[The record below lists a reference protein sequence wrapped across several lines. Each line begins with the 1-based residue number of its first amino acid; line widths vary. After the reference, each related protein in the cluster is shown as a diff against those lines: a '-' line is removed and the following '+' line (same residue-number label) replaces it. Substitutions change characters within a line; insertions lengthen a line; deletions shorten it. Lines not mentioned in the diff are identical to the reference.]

1 MPRPSVREKLLSA
14 GMQVLWKQGYADGGV
29 RDIVALAG
37 ARPGSFTNHFASK
50 EEFAEQVLE
59 RYGAM
64 VEGLIEKIL
73 SDENVPAPRRLKR
86 YLDFITDRLGNA
98 HWARGC
104 MAGNLSL
111 EMANSSE
118 RLREKLEEIFRKWG
132 ALFARCIAEGQA
144 KGEIAGD
151 FTADEL
157 ADFLISGWQ
166 GAMLRMKVARNPE
179 PLERFKK
186 VVFATVFERGQS

>member
-1 MPRPSVREKLLSA
+1 MPRASVREKLLIA

-29 RDIVALAG
+29 RDIVAMAG

-59 RYGAM
+59 RYGVR
-64 VEGLIEKIL
+64 VEGLIGKIL
-73 SDENVPAPRRLKR
+73 SDETASATQRLKR
-86 YLDFITDRLGNA
+86 YLDFITDRLGDA
-98 HWARGC
+98 QWARGC

-118 RLREKLEEIFRKWG
+118 RLREKLEQIFLNWR
-132 ALFARCIAEGQA
+132 ALFAKCIAEGQA
-144 KGEIAGD
+144 QGEIAGD
-151 FTADEL
+151 FTAEEL

-166 GAMLRMKVARNPE
+166 GAILRMKVARSPE

-186 VVFATVFERGQS
+186 VIFATVFAKDQQ